1 MANILIHVTTG
12 PEDQTQAALSFP
24 VAKTALA
31 EGHEVNLFLAGE
43 SVRLLDE
50 DALESVQGVGTGNL
64 KEHYNAIVDAG
75 GRFFLS
81 GMSSKA
87 RGFDDSLIEGKPAE
101 FAMPDVLI
109 RLLIESDKS
118 LTY

>member
-1 MANILIHVTTG
+1 MAKILIHVTTS
-12 PEDQTQAALSFP
+12 PEDQTRAALSFL

-43 SVRLLDE
+43 SVRLLDTE
-50 DALESVQGVGTGNL
+50 ALESVQGVGTGSL
-64 KEHYNAIVDAG
+64 KEHYDAIVEAG
-75 GRFFLS
+75 GKFYLS
-81 GMSSKA
+81 GMSAKA

-101 FAMPDVLI
+101 FAMPDVLV
-109 RLLIESDKS
+109 RLLVESDRS

>member
-1 MANILIHVTTG
+1 MVNILIHVTTG
-12 PEDQTQAALSFP
+12 PEDPTKAALSFL

-43 SVRLLDE
+43 SVKLLDE
-50 DALESVQGVGTGNL
+50 DALDSVQGIGTGNL

-81 GMSSKA
+81 SMSSKA